1 MENRMYIL
9 EPLFDR
15 AEDYAKTS
23 FELCKLKTVS
33 KSAEV
38 VSTFVSRG
46 SVIIALSLFMVFVNI
61 GLAIWLG
68 DILGKLYLG
77 FFCIAVFYVL
87 LAIVIYFF
95 MHNYI
100 KKQVS
105 NVIVSEMLN

>member
-1 MENRMYIL
+1 MFIL

-23 FELCKLKTVS
+23 FELYKLKTIS
-33 KSAEV
+33 KTAAV
-38 VSTFVSRG
+38 VSTFISRG
-46 SVIIALSLFMVFVNI
+46 SVVVAISLFMVFVNI

-77 FFCIAVFYVL
+77 FFCIALFYAL
-87 LAIVIYFF
+87 LATVLYFF

-105 NVIVSEMLN
+105 NVIISEMLN

>member
-1 MENRMYIL
+1 MFIL

-23 FELCKLKTVS
+23 FELYKLKTIS
-33 KSAEV
+33 KSAAV
-38 VSTFVSRG
+38 ISTFISRG
-46 SVIIALSLFMVFVNI
+46 SVVVAISLFMVFVNI

-77 FFCIAVFYVL
+77 FFCIALFYVL
-87 LAIVIYFF
+87 LATVLYFF

-105 NVIVSEMLN
+105 NVIISEILN

>member
-1 MENRMYIL
+1 MYIL

-15 AEDYAKTS
+15 TEDYAKTS

-38 VSTFVSRG
+38 ISTFVSRG
-46 SVIIALSLFMVFVNI
+46 SVIVALSLFMVFINI

-68 DILGKLYLG
+68 ELLGKLYLG
-77 FFCIAVFYVL
+77 FFCIAGFHVL
-87 LAIVIYFF
+87 LATILYFF
-95 MHNYI
+95 IHNYI

-105 NVIVSEMLN
+105 NAIISEMLN

>member
-1 MENRMYIL
+1 MFIL

-23 FELCKLKTVS
+23 FELYKLKTIS
-33 KSAEV
+33 KSAAV
-38 VSTFVSRG
+38 ISTFISRG
-46 SVIIALSLFMVFVNI
+46 SVVVAISLFMVFVNI

-77 FFCIAVFYVL
+77 FFCIALFYVL
-87 LAIVIYFF
+87 LATVLYFF

-100 KKQVS
+100 KKQIS
-105 NVIVSEMLN
+105 NVIISEMLN

>member
-1 MENRMYIL
+1 MFIL

-23 FELCKLKTVS
+23 FELYKLKTIS
-33 KSAEV
+33 KTAAV
-38 VSTFVSRG
+38 VSTFISRG
-46 SVIIALSLFMVFVNI
+46 SVVVAISLFMVFVNI

-77 FFCIAVFYVL
+77 FFCIALFYVL
-87 LAIVIYFF
+87 LATVLYFF

-105 NVIVSEMLN
+105 NVIISEILN

>member
-1 MENRMYIL
+1 MENKMFIL

-23 FELCKLKTVS
+23 FELYKLKTIS
-33 KSAEV
+33 KSAAV
-38 VSTFVSRG
+38 ISTFISRG
-46 SVIIALSLFMVFVNI
+46 SVVVAISLFMVFVNI

-77 FFCIAVFYVL
+77 FFCIALFYVL
-87 LAIVIYFF
+87 LATVLYFF

-100 KKQVS
+100 KKQIS
-105 NVIVSEMLN
+105 NVIISEILN

>member
-1 MENRMYIL
+1 MENKMFIL

-23 FELCKLKTVS
+23 FELYKLKTIS
-33 KSAEV
+33 KSAAV
-38 VSTFVSRG
+38 ISTFISRG
-46 SVIIALSLFMVFVNI
+46 SVVVAISLFMVFVNI

-68 DILGKLYLG
+68 DILGELYLG
-77 FFCIAVFYVL
+77 FFCIALFYVL
-87 LAIVIYFF
+87 LATVLYFF

-105 NVIVSEMLN
+105 NVIISEILN

>member
-9 EPLFDR
+9 EPLIDK
-15 AEDYAKTS
+15 AEGYAKTS

-33 KSAEV
+33 KSAAII
-38 VSTFVSRG
+38 STFVSRG
-46 SVIIALSLFMVFVNI
+46 FVIVSLSLFMVFVNI

-68 DILGKLYLG
+68 NLLGKLYLG
-77 FFCIAVFYVL
+77 FFCIAIFYVL
-87 LAIVIYFF
+87 LATVLYFF

-105 NVIVSEMLN
+105 NAIVSEMLN